1 MKTVVITGSSRG
13 IGLGLAKEFLK
24 RDCSVVIS
32 ARSKDKLEQ
41 EVVNLGNEFGAD
53 RVMGKTCDMN
63 NYEQVEALWNMA
75 KEKFG
80 KVDIWIN
87 NAGISNRKRMLWEL
101 EPNEISSV
109 IYTNLIGLMYGCKA
123 AIKGMLEQGEGQV
136 YNFEGHGSNDMVLA
150 GLTPYGTTK
159 RAVRYLTDSLV
170 NELDNKP
177 VIVGTIGPG
186 MVITDL
192 IKNDLNNMTDE
203 DREQAMIIFNILGD
217 KVETVTP
224 YLAEEVLKNTKQGAK
239 IDWLTDEKAQQRF
252 ADDEYLERD
261 LLSEFGI

>member
-1 MKTVVITGSSRG
+1 
-13 IGLGLAKEFLK
+13 
-24 RDCSVVIS
+24 
-32 ARSKDKLEQ
+32 
-41 EVVNLGNEFGAD
+41 
-53 RVMGKTCDMN
+53 
-63 NYEQVEALWNMA
+63 
-75 KEKFG
+75 
-80 KVDIWIN
+80 
-87 NAGISNRKRMLWEL
+87 MLWEL

-109 IYTNLIGLMYGCKA
+109 VNTNIIGLMYGCKA

-136 YNFEGHGSNDMVLA
+136 FNFEGHGSNDMVLA

-159 RAVRYLTDSLV
+159 RAVRYLTESLV

-203 DREQAMIIFNILGD
+203 DREQAKIIFNIMGD

-224 YLAEEVLKNTKQGAK
+224 YLAEQVLKNTKQGAK

-252 ADDEYLERD
+252 ADDNYLERD